1 MINTKWLRQFQE
13 LNKRQSQLE
22 SAHAMLMRHHEQTH
36 DLEAKQQRSVHNLRE
51 DHVKRQHQTEINNQD
66 EYMRRSQRELKK
78 KHALELKQQPK
89 SLKQKEVMI
98 RKQFRDTCKIQTR
111 QYKAL
116 KAQVLQT
123 TPREE
128 QKIVIRKLKEEQR
141 RKMALLGEQYEQTIA
156 DMLQKQSVSERASA
170 VLSLGRSE
178 RKAREFSG
186 SNSHVSRHKAGF
198 RCQFKLDVR
207 RTVQSCLNSQFL
219 LLLQI
224 RMDESQEREASELI
238 ERLQHELEILTAYQ
252 SKSKMAADSQRTRER
267 AELEERV
274 AVRRTLLEQK
284 MEEETQQFLQERSE
298 RIRLLHERQ
307 AREVEQFDD
316 ESTRLGFR

>member
-1 MINTKWLRQFQE
+1 MSIPTRRGK
-13 LNKRQSQLE
+13 SC
-22 SAHAMLMRHHEQTH
+22 T
-36 DLEAKQQRSVHNLRE
+36 QRFL
-51 DHVKRQHQTEINNQD
+51 I
-66 EYMRRSQRELKK
+66 
-78 KHALELKQQPK
+78 
-89 SLKQKEVMI
+89 
-98 RKQFRDTCKIQTR
+98 
-111 QYKAL
+111 
-116 KAQVLQT
+116 
-123 TPREE
+123 
-128 QKIVIRKLKEEQR
+128 
-141 RKMALLGEQYEQTIA
+141 
-156 DMLQKQSVSERASA
+156 
-170 VLSLGRSE
+170 
-178 RKAREFSG
+178 
-186 SNSHVSRHKAGF
+186 
-198 RCQFKLDVR
+198 
-207 RTVQSCLNSQFL
+207 SQFPL
-219 LLLQI
+219 SIIQI